1 MKKIVSAW
9 IILAVILVLLIGSGV
24 SGYNR
29 LVVLSES
36 VTNQWAEVDNQLQRR
51 YDLIPN
57 LVETVKGYAA
67 HEKGIF
73 EEVANARSRLIG
85 ARTVDER
92 VTAAQGME
100 TALARLLAI
109 AENYPQLKADTH
121 FTKLMDELSGTENRL
136 AVARMRYNDI
146 VKQYNQTIKQF
157 PTVILARL
165 FGFGDKSYFQIDEKA
180 RQTPQVKFGG

>member
-1 MKKIVSAW
+1 MKKNYSPWLIALV
-9 IILAVILVLLIGSGV
+9 VVLLLVGGTV

-29 LVVLSES
+29 LIVLSEG
-36 VTNQWAEVDNQLQRR
+36 VNNQWAEVENQLQRR

-67 HEKGIF
+67 HEKAIF
-73 EEVANARSRLIG
+73 EEVANARAKLIG
-85 ARTVDER
+85 ARTVEER
-92 VTAAQGME
+92 VAAAQGME

-109 AENYPQLKADTH
+109 AENYPQLKADAH

-136 AVARMRYNDI
+136 AVARMRYNDV

-157 PTVILARL
+157 PTVVLARL
-165 FGFGDKSYFQIDEKA
+165 FGFSEKTYFQIDEKA
-180 RQTPQVKFGG
+180 RQTPQVKF